1 MNAKLIIS
9 DSYMGIFIPRD
20 FSDSVLNFINGK
32 SNLPFT
38 QNDEIIASF
47 YIFGKDHK
55 VNGELEITN
64 VKDIARKTMEQV
76 ARQVSIYANN
86 PISMNQESLRENF
99 NKRSM
104 QILIDSN
111 NKIGNKKIDSD
122 ITKRIA
128 RDPTILSECY
138 AWHLAYYKQDYF
150 FKLFNPLSGA
160 DLPPD
165 LAEQLEGRMLML
177 GFNVKDSA
185 ELTYDDPIIPFLQW
199 LSKWTK

>member
-1 MNAKLIIS
+1 MRKLIIS

-20 FSDSVLNFINGK
+20 FSNRVLDFLNGK
-32 SNLPFT
+32 TNLPFT
-38 QNDEIIASF
+38 QKDEIIASF

-64 VKDIARKTMEQV
+64 VKDIARKTMEQI
-76 ARQVSIYANN
+76 ARQVRIYANN

-111 NKIGNKKIDSD
+111 NKNSNKKINFDT
-122 ITKRIA
+122 TKRIS

-150 FKLFNPLSGA
+150 FKLFNPLRGTN
-160 DLPPD
+160 LPPD

-177 GFNVKDSA
+177 GFNVKNSA
-185 ELTYDDPIIPFLQW
+185 KLTYDDPIIPFLQW
-199 LSKWTK
+199 LNEWTK

>member
-1 MNAKLIIS
+1 MRKLIIS
-9 DSYMGIFIPRD
+9 DSYMGIFLPRD
-20 FSDSVLNFINGK
+20 FSNRVLNFINGK

-38 QNDEIIASF
+38 QKDEIIASF

-55 VNGELEITN
+55 VKGELEITN

-76 ARQVSIYANN
+76 ARQVRIYANN

-111 NKIGNKKIDSD
+111 NKNSNKKINFD
-122 ITKRIA
+122 ITKRIS
-128 RDPTILSECY
+128 RDPAILSECY
-138 AWHLAYYKQDYF
+138 AWHLAYYKQDFF
-150 FKLFNPLSGA
+150 FKLFNPLRGTN
-160 DLPPD
+160 LPPD

-177 GFNVKDSA
+177 GYNVKNSA
-185 ELTYDDPIIPFLQW
+185 KLTYDDPMKPFLQW
-199 LSKWTK
+199 LNEWTK

>member
-1 MNAKLIIS
+1 MRKLIIS
-9 DSYMGIFIPRD
+9 DSYMGIFLPRD
-20 FSDSVLNFINGK
+20 FSNRVLNFINGK

-38 QNDEIIASF
+38 QKDEIIASF

-55 VNGELEITN
+55 VKGELEITN

-76 ARQVSIYANN
+76 ARQVRIYANN

-111 NKIGNKKIDSD
+111 NKNSNKKINFD
-122 ITKRIA
+122 ITRRISG
-128 RDPTILSECY
+128 DPTILSECY
-138 AWHLAYYKQDYF
+138 AWHLAYYKQDFF
-150 FKLFNPLSGA
+150 FKLFNPLRGTN
-160 DLPPD
+160 LPPD

-177 GFNVKDSA
+177 GFNVKNSA
-185 ELTYDDPIIPFLQW
+185 KLTYDDPMKPFLQW
-199 LSKWTK
+199 LNEWTK

>member
-1 MNAKLIIS
+1 MQKLIIS

-20 FSDSVLNFINGK
+20 FSNRVLNFINGK

-38 QNDEIIASF
+38 QKDEIIASF

-64 VKDIARKTMEQV
+64 VKDIARKTMEQI
-76 ARQVSIYANN
+76 ARQVRIYANN

-111 NKIGNKKIDSD
+111 NKNSNKKINFD
-122 ITKRIA
+122 ITKRIS

-150 FKLFNPLSGA
+150 FKLFHPLRGT

-165 LAEQLEGRMLML
+165 LVEQLEGRMLML

-185 ELTYDDPIIPFLQW
+185 KLTYDDPIIPFLQW
-199 LSKWTK
+199 LNEWTK

>member
-177 GFNVKDSA
+177 GFNVKNSA

>member
-1 MNAKLIIS
+1 MQKLIIS

-20 FSDSVLNFINGK
+20 FSNRVLNFINGK

-38 QNDEIIASF
+38 QKDEIIASF

-64 VKDIARKTMEQV
+64 VKDIARKTMEQI
-76 ARQVSIYANN
+76 ARQVRIYANN

-111 NKIGNKKIDSD
+111 NKNSNKKINFD
-122 ITKRIA
+122 ITKRIS

-150 FKLFNPLSGA
+150 FKLFNPLIGT

-165 LAEQLEGRMLML
+165 LVEQLEGRMLML
-177 GFNVKDSA
+177 GFNVKNSA
-185 ELTYDDPIIPFLQW
+185 KLTYDDPIIPFLQW
-199 LSKWTK
+199 LNEWTK

>member
-1 MNAKLIIS
+1 MQKLIIS

-20 FSDSVLNFINGK
+20 FSNRVLNFINGK

-38 QNDEIIASF
+38 QKDEIIASF

-55 VNGELEITN
+55 VKGELEITN

-76 ARQVSIYANN
+76 ARQVRIYANN

-111 NKIGNKKIDSD
+111 NKNSNKKINFD
-122 ITKRIA
+122 ITKRIS

-150 FKLFNPLSGA
+150 FKLFNPLRGTN
-160 DLPPD
+160 LPPD

-177 GFNVKDSA
+177 GFNVKNSA
-185 ELTYDDPIIPFLQW
+185 KLTYDDPMKPFLQW
-199 LSKWTK
+199 LNEWTK

>member
-1 MNAKLIIS
+1 MQKLIIS

-20 FSDSVLNFINGK
+20 FSNRVLNFINGK

-38 QNDEIIASF
+38 QKDEIIASF

-64 VKDIARKTMEQV
+64 VKDIARKTMEQI
-76 ARQVSIYANN
+76 ARQVRIYANN
-86 PISMNQESLRENF
+86 PLSMNQESLRENF

-111 NKIGNKKIDSD
+111 SKNSNKKINFDM
-122 ITKRIA
+122 TKRIS

-138 AWHLAYYKQDYF
+138 AWHLAHYKQDYF
-150 FKLFNPLSGA
+150 FKLFNPLRGT
-160 DLPPD
+160 DLTPD
-165 LAEQLEGRMLML
+165 LVEQLEGRMLML
-177 GFNVKDSA
+177 GFNVKNSA
-185 ELTYDDPIIPFLQW
+185 KLTYDDPIIPFLQW
-199 LSKWTK
+199 HNECTK

>member
-1 MNAKLIIS
+1 
-9 DSYMGIFIPRD
+9 MGIFIPRD
-20 FSDSVLNFINGK
+20 FSNRVLNFINGK

-38 QNDEIIASF
+38 QKDEIIASF

-64 VKDIARKTMEQV
+64 VKDIARKTMEQI
-76 ARQVSIYANN
+76 ARQVRIYANN

-111 NKIGNKKIDSD
+111 NKNSNKKINFD
-122 ITKRIA
+122 ITKRISS
-128 RDPTILSECY
+128 DPTILSECY
-138 AWHLAYYKQDYF
+138 VWHLAYYKQDYF
-150 FKLFNPLSGA
+150 FKLFNPLRGT

-165 LAEQLEGRMLML
+165 LVEQLEGRMLML
-177 GFNVKDSA
+177 GFNVKNSA
-185 ELTYDDPIIPFLQW
+185 KLTYDDPIIPFLQW
-199 LSKWTK
+199 LNEWTK

>member
-1 MNAKLIIS
+1 MQKLIIS

-20 FSDSVLNFINGK
+20 FSNRVLNFINGK

-38 QNDEIIASF
+38 QKDEIIASF

-64 VKDIARKTMEQV
+64 VKDIARKTMEQI
-76 ARQVSIYANN
+76 ARQVRIYANN

-111 NKIGNKKIDSD
+111 NKNSNKKINFD
-122 ITKRIA
+122 ITKRIS

-150 FKLFNPLSGA
+150 FKLFNPLRGT

-165 LAEQLEGRMLML
+165 LVEQLEGRMLML
-177 GFNVKDSA
+177 GFNVKNSA
-185 ELTYDDPIIPFLQW
+185 KLTSDDPIIPFLQW
-199 LSKWTK
+199 LNEWTK

>member
-1 MNAKLIIS
+1 MRKLIIS

-20 FSDSVLNFINGK
+20 FSNRVLNFINGK

-38 QNDEIIASF
+38 QKDEIIASF

-55 VNGELEITN
+55 VKGELEITN

-76 ARQVSIYANN
+76 ARQVRIYANN

-111 NKIGNKKIDSD
+111 NKDSNKKINFD
-122 ITKRIA
+122 ITKRISG
-128 RDPTILSECY
+128 DPTILSECY

-150 FKLFNPLSGA
+150 FKLFNPLRGT

-177 GFNVKDSA
+177 GFNVKNSA
-185 ELTYDDPIIPFLQW
+185 KLNYDDPIIPFLQW
-199 LSKWTK
+199 LNERTG

>member
-1 MNAKLIIS
+1 
-9 DSYMGIFIPRD
+9 MGIFIPRD
-20 FSDSVLNFINGK
+20 FSNRVLDFLNGK
-32 SNLPFT
+32 TNLPFT
-38 QNDEIIASF
+38 QKDEIIASF

-64 VKDIARKTMEQV
+64 VKDIARKTMEQI
-76 ARQVSIYANN
+76 ARQVRIYANN
-86 PISMNQESLRENF
+86 PLSMNQESLRENF

-111 NKIGNKKIDSD
+111 NKNSNKKINIDT
-122 ITKRIA
+122 TKRIS

-150 FKLFNPLSGA
+150 FKLFNPLRGT

-177 GFNVKDSA
+177 GFNVKNSA
-185 ELTYDDPIIPFLQW
+185 KLTYDDPIIPFLQW
-199 LSKWTK
+199 LNEWTK

>member
-1 MNAKLIIS
+1 
-9 DSYMGIFIPRD
+9 MGIFIPRD
-20 FSDSVLNFINGK
+20 FSNRVLDFLNGK
-32 SNLPFT
+32 TNLPFT
-38 QNDEIIASF
+38 QKDEIIASF

-64 VKDIARKTMEQV
+64 VKDIARKTMEQI
-76 ARQVSIYANN
+76 ARQVRIYANN
-86 PISMNQESLRENF
+86 PLSMNQESLRENF

-111 NKIGNKKIDSD
+111 NKNSNKKINFDT
-122 ITKRIA
+122 TKRIS

-150 FKLFNPLSGA
+150 FKLFNPLRVT

-177 GFNVKDSA
+177 GFNVKNSA
-185 ELTYDDPIIPFLQW
+185 KLTYDDPIIPFLQW
-199 LSKWTK
+199 LNEWTK

>member
-1 MNAKLIIS
+1 MQKLIIS

-20 FSDSVLNFINGK
+20 FSNRFLNFINGK

-38 QNDEIIASF
+38 QKDEIIASF

-64 VKDIARKTMEQV
+64 VKDIARKTMEQI
-76 ARQVSIYANN
+76 ARQVRIYANN

-111 NKIGNKKIDSD
+111 NKNSNKKINFD
-122 ITKRIA
+122 ITKRIS

-150 FKLFNPLSGA
+150 FKLFNPLRGI

-165 LAEQLEGRMLML
+165 LVEQLEGRMLML
-177 GFNVKDSA
+177 GFNVKNSA
-185 ELTYDDPIIPFLQW
+185 KLTYDDPIIPFLQW
-199 LSKWTK
+199 LNEWTK

>member
-1 MNAKLIIS
+1 
-9 DSYMGIFIPRD
+9 MGIFIPRD
-20 FSDSVLNFINGK
+20 FSNRVLDFLNGK
-32 SNLPFT
+32 TNLPFT
-38 QNDEIIASF
+38 QKDEIIASF

-64 VKDIARKTMEQV
+64 VKDIARKTMEQI
-76 ARQVSIYANN
+76 ARQVRIYANN
-86 PISMNQESLRENF
+86 PLSMNQESLRENF

-111 NKIGNKKIDSD
+111 NKNSNKKINFDT
-122 ITKRIA
+122 TKRIS

-150 FKLFNPLSGA
+150 FKLFNPLRGTN
-160 DLPPD
+160 LPPD

-177 GFNVKDSA
+177 GFNVKNSA
-185 ELTYDDPIIPFLQW
+185 KLTYDDPIIPFLQW
-199 LSKWTK
+199 LNEWTK